1 MDSSRRILIVDDHP
15 FFRKG
20 IVAVLSAEPGIEVVG
35 EAGGGEEALALF
47 NKLSPDII
55 ILDVNLPG
63 MSGIELS
70 GQIKSISPDTII
82 ILLTM
87 LKEEEIFN
95 KSIDYGIDAYLIK
108 ENAVGDLIKAI
119 QITSEGNY
127 YLSSSLTDYFLNR
140 NLKRKKLTEENP
152 GITELTEK
160 EKEILRLIAMNKT
173 TKEIAQQLFVSYKT
187 IENHRANICKKLH
200 ISGAN
205 ALLKFIIENK
215 DKL

>member
-1 MDSSRRILIVDDHP
+1 MDSVKRILVVDDHP

-20 IVAVLSAEPGIEVVG
+20 IVSVLGSEPGFEVIA
-35 EAGGGEEALALF
+35 EAGSGEEAF
-47 NKLSPDII
+47 SIFEKLKPAII
-55 ILDVNLPG
+55 ILDINLPG
-63 MSGIELS
+63 MNGIELS
-70 GQIKSISPDTII
+70 SKIKSVSPETII

-95 KSIDYGIDAYLIK
+95 KSLDYGIDAYLLK
-108 ENAVGDLIKAI
+108 DNAIEELIKAI
-119 QITSEGNY
+119 RITSEGNY
-127 YLSSSLTDYFLNR
+127 YLSTSLTDFILNR

-160 EKEILRLIAMNKT
+160 EKEILRLIAINRT

-215 DKL
+215 DKI